1 VQRIIAHHVLST
13 PLASVSAAFRICER
27 LARRLLDKQRG
38 AAIQWRSAS
47 RNQIQCRSNGG
58 TTYPG

>member
-1 VQRIIAHHVLST
+1 VL
-13 PLASVSAAFRICER
+13 PALPPSVSATFRICER